1 MFWGFIAVVIR
12 PAEQRVVEYRPKTHT
27 QLQLPVGTVLRSLS
41 SPLPLT
47 FRSFT
52 HLQMFLQNVTAIAQ
66 TLGLLEQGSSSVQNR
81 AAINTL

>member
-12 PAEQRVVEYRPKTHT
+12 PAEQRVVEYRPKRHT

-47 FRSFT
+47 FLSFT
-52 HLQMFLQNVTAIAQ
+52 DVSPECCSLRTNPRAIGTGYLFGAKP
-66 TLGLLEQGSSSVQNR
+66 SR
-81 AAINTL
+81 NTL